1 MKILLRPPDMY
12 KNTHWEKMN
21 QHERVGACAWD
32 KKELCLDTTEK
43 LIRRASAGLK
53 EGTSPAT
60 ALVLCSP
67 STAIREDIYSPQ
79 QFSSSL
85 PLGSRIEIQILLA
98 STFARHEILLGKMFS
113 YPSRNNKGMC
123 SLQTSNRSNSLN
135 TAVAFSF
142 IHCAIPVPNLGL
154 GHLFFQE

>member
-1 MKILLRPPDMY
+1 MRGWGPV
-12 KNTHWEKMN
+12 
-21 QHERVGACAWD
+21 HE
-32 KKELCLDTTEK
+32 
-43 LIRRASAGLK
+43 IRRSSVWTPQRSSYAGHLQVSRKEHLQLLLLFSAAPLQ
-53 EGTSPAT
+53 
-60 ALVLCSP
+60 P
-67 STAIREDIYSPQ
+67 SGEDIYSPQ

-85 PLGSRIEIQILLA
+85 PLDSWIEIQILLA